1 MTMQNIEKLGALGA
15 QGVAGGA
22 MLAWLGLVYVTR
34 PVSSGGIDAV
44 LHLCLAA
51 ASFMPFA
58 LLAAAHWWFGMQ
70 LKRGADSIRG

>member
-1 MTMQNIEKLGALGA
+1 MNIAKLGALGA
-15 QGVAGGA
+15 QGVGAGA

-34 PVSSGGIDAV
+34 PESTGGIDAV

-58 LLAAAHWWFGMQ
+58 LIAAAHLWLGQQ
-70 LKRGADSIRG
+70 LRHGPDSIRG